1 MYAEIKVKKI
11 LIASANVRIKKAMER
26 IQKKYEAHFD
36 FDLCMS
42 TEEVI
47 RTIYYELPEIKI
59 IDFTSSQIKWR
70 KILHAIGED
79 PWLHNGGII
88 AIAKD
93 SAQVNMIEGLK
104 NSNIMI
110 VQTVNNFIKNFS
122 GLLRILLQNQQFLY
136 SRGIQDEFGERESWS
151 FVCKNSPFDIQVYT
165 SFLVNYLYSANTI
178 DDDNRYK
185 LQTVLMELLFNA
197 LEHGNCGIDY
207 DEKTQWLENGH
218 DILELIAEKNRDP
231 QIALRRIHI
240 TYTLTKSHSEFIIR
254 DDGEGFDWKKRL
266 EAKATVGMHGM
277 GVKISENFV
286 KKLQYNEK
294 GNEVRF
300 SIPNT
305 QNEVNTVPI
314 IISPYTAIEY
324 KDKEVVCKQNEPS
337 NTIFFIVSGRYAVYV
352 NRKLVSVLTPKDMFI
367 GEMSFLLNDRR
378 SAAILSVGKGRL
390 IKIPKTAFL
399 SLIRKN
405 PHYAIFLSKLLAQ
418 RLYRQ
423 TQKNINLQTR

>member
-1 MYAEIKVKKI
+1 MKKI

-26 IQKKYEAHFD
+26 IQSKYAAYFD
-36 FDLCMS
+36 FDFCVS

-93 SAQVNMIEGLK
+93 PAQVHMIESLK
-104 NSNIMI
+104 NSNIMF
-110 VQTVNNFIKNFS
+110 VQTVNGFIKNFS
-122 GLLRILLQNQQFLY
+122 SLLRILLQNQQFLY
-136 SRGIQDEFGERESWS
+136 SRGMQDELGEKEAWS
-151 FVCKNSPFDIQVYT
+151 FISKNNPFDIQVYT
-165 SFLVNYLYSANTI
+165 SFLLNYLYSSNYI
-178 DDDNRYK
+178 DEETRYR

-197 LEHGNCGIDY
+197 LEHGNCGITY
-207 DEKTQWLENGH
+207 DDKTKWLEQGR
-218 DILELIAEKNRDP
+218 DILDLISERNKDP
-231 QIALRRIHI
+231 KIALRRIHI
-240 TYTLTKSHSEFIIR
+240 TYTLTKTKSEFSIR
-254 DDGEGFDWKKRL
+254 DDGDGFDWRKRL
-266 EAKATVGMHGM
+266 NAKAKVGMHGM
-277 GVKISENFV
+277 GVKISEKFV
-286 KKLQYNEK
+286 ENLRYNEK
-294 GNEVRF
+294 GNEVTF
-300 SIPNT
+300 SVPNT
-305 QNEVNTVPI
+305 QNKVNTVPL

-337 NTIFFIVSGRYAVYV
+337 NNIYFIVSGRYAVYV

-378 SAAILSVGKGRL
+378 SAAILSVGNGRL

-423 TQKNINLQTR
+423 TQKNIHLLKS

>member
-1 MYAEIKVKKI
+1 MKKI
-11 LIASANVRIKKAMER
+11 LVASANIRIKKALDR
-26 IQKKYEAHFD
+26 IKSKYAAYFD
-36 FDLCMS
+36 FDFCVS

-47 RTIYYELPEIKI
+47 RTISYELPEIKI

-93 SAQVNMIEGLK
+93 SAQVSMIESLK
-104 NSNIMI
+104 NNNIMI

-122 GLLRILLQNQQFLY
+122 SLLRILLQNQQFLY
-136 SRGIQDEFGERESWS
+136 SRGVQDEFGEKESWS
-151 FVCKNSPFDIQVYT
+151 FVSRNTPFDIQVYT
-165 SFLVNYLYSANTI
+165 SFLVNYLYSSNYI
-178 DDDNRYK
+178 DDENRYK

-207 DEKTQWLENGH
+207 DEKTNWLEKGN
-218 DILELIAEKNRDP
+218 DILDLIAERNKDP
-231 QIALRRIHI
+231 KIALRRIHI
-240 TYTLTKSHSEFIIR
+240 TYTLTKAHSEFIIR
-254 DDGEGFDWKKRL
+254 DDGDGFDWKKRL
-266 EAKATVGMHGM
+266 SAKAQVGMHGM
-277 GVKISENFV
+277 GVKISESFV
-286 KKLQYNEK
+286 KKLKYNEK
-294 GNEVRF
+294 GNEVSF

-305 QNEVNTVPI
+305 QNEVNTVPL
-314 IISPYTAIEY
+314 IISPYTASEY
-324 KDKEVVCKQNEPS
+324 NDKEVVCKQNEPS
-337 NTIFFIVSGRYAVYV
+337 NNLFFIVSGRYAVYV
-352 NRKLVSVLTPKDMFI
+352 NRKLVSILTPKDMFI

-423 TQKNINLQTR
+423 TQKNINMQKS